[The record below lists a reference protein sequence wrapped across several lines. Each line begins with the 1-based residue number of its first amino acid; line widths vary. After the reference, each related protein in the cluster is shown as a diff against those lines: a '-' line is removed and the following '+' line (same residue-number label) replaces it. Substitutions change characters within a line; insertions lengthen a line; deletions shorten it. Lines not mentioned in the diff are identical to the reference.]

1 MFIFD
6 TTSQEDF
13 IKLMLG
19 SIVLHKDYLF
29 LCEIQ
34 KWESVVTS
42 VVVRVNLL
50 GRQVD

>member
-6 TTSQEDF
+6 TTGQEDF

-34 KWESVVTS
+34 KWESVITS
-42 VVVRVNLL
+42 GVKLL
-50 GRQVD
+50 GRELN